1 MRTTLKIVLPLI
13 VSVAVVSLL
22 FAAYQVRTERRNLRN
37 DLSRRA
43 EILGESLQETVEPL
57 LEHGPS
63 KNLQRIVGRFGQ
75 REHLKGVAI
84 YDPAGVAIAITPGLA
99 PEFQKPPAAALKAAQ
114 WDAGYGEFLKADSAV
129 ARGEDS
135 SVPLHLFALPL
146 HHDGEPAGTLV
157 VFHDTTYID
166 TQVARTLR
174 DALLNAVIQT
184 LLISLLAFVL
194 VRWTFTAPLA
204 LTAKWLRTLRTGQTH
219 APPMAPQGEIFDQ
232 LHQEVTHLA
241 HDLNAARASAEE
253 EARLRDSN
261 ASMWTAERLRVSLR
275 NKLQDKPLF
284 VVANREPYLNV
295 YNEKNGSVEIIVPA
309 SGVVTAI
316 EPVLVACDGTWIAHG
331 SGSADR
337 EFSDAHDHQRVPPD
351 HPSYTLRR
359 VWLSNEE
366 EKGYYQGF
374 ANEGLWPL
382 CHIAHTRPVFRPED
396 WVHYQRVNRRFAD
409 AVLQEMEGTE
419 SPILLAQDYHFA
431 LLPRMVK
438 EARPDARVAIF
449 WHIPWPN
456 PEVFGICPWQRDL
469 VDGLLGADLIGFH
482 IQSHCNNFLETVD
495 RAVEALTEWDRF
507 AVNRQG
513 HVTRVRPYPISVAF
527 PENGHADANETRN
540 SGEERAALCSEL
552 GIDGSLLGVGVD
564 RVDYTKGIIER
575 FRGIE
580 HFLDLYPAYQH
591 RFTFVQIGAPSR
603 TDIERYKHFL
613 DEVSAEADRVNV
625 RFQAGRWKPIVLLKK
640 HHSHEEIARYYRAAS
655 VCLVTSLH
663 DGMNLVAKEFVAA
676 REDQRGVLVL
686 STFAGAAH
694 ELPDALLVNPY
705 DVQQVAEAIHRA
717 LEMPEE
723 EQAQRMVRMRTNVR
737 EHNVYR
743 WAAHLLSDLTEIR
756 IDIPERV
763 ESPQLA
769 AQSGSSLFDVSE
781 SSHEERAP
789 VEQEKAVE

>member
-13 VSVAVVSLL
+13 VSVAVVSVL

-37 DLSRRA
+37 EISRRA
-43 EILGESLQETVEPL
+43 DILGESLQDNVEPL
-57 LEHGPS
+57 LERGGHRENR
-63 KNLQRIVGRFGQ
+63 NLQRLVARFGQ

-84 YDPAGVAIAITPGLA
+84 YDTDGVAVAITEGL
-99 PEFQKPPAAALKAAQ
+99 PRIFQSQPATAKHAAETGR
-114 WDAGYGEFLKADSAV
+114 GYGEFLTVSSAEGDDKP
-129 ARGEDS
+129 AT
-135 SVPLHLFALPL
+135 PMHIFALPL
-146 HHDGEPAGTLV
+146 HRDGESAGTLAL
-157 VFHDTTYID
+157 FHDTSYID
-166 TQVARTLR
+166 TQVDHTLR
-174 DALLNAVIQT
+174 DALLNALIQT
-184 LLISLLAFVL
+184 LLVSLLAITL

-204 LTAKWLRTLRTGQTH
+204 RTAKWLRSLRTGQTH

-232 LHQEVTHLA
+232 LHQEVKHLA
-241 HDLNAARASAEE
+241 HDLSAARASAEE
-253 EARLRDSN
+253 EARLRESN
-261 ASMWTAERLRVSLR
+261 ASIWTAERLRVSLR
-275 NKLQDKPLF
+275 NKLQEKPLF
-284 VVANREPYLNV
+284 VVSNREPYLNV
-295 YNEKNGSVEIIVPA
+295 YREKDNSIELIVPA

-316 EPVLVACDGTWIAHG
+316 EPVLLACDGTWIAHG

-337 EFSDAHDHQRVPPD
+337 EFSDEFDHQRVPPER
-351 HPSYTLRR
+351 PSYTLRR
-359 VWLSNEE
+359 VWLSSEE

-396 WVHYQRVNRRFAD
+396 WVQYQRVNRRFAD
-409 AVLQEMEGTE
+409 AVLQEMAGTE

-431 LLPRMVK
+431 LLPRMIK
-438 EARPDARVAIF
+438 DARPDARVAIF

-456 PEVFGICPWQRDL
+456 PEVFGICPWQREL

-495 RAVEALTEWDRF
+495 RALEALTEWDRF

-527 PENGHADANETRN
+527 SENGHDQSALRN
-540 SGEERAALCSEL
+540 AGEERAALCHEL
-552 GIDGSLLGVGVD
+552 GVEGSLLGVGVD

-580 HFLDLYPAYQH
+580 HFLELYSAYQH

-603 TDIERYKHFL
+603 TEIGRYKHFL
-613 DEVSAEADRVNV
+613 DEVTAEAERINA
-625 RFQAGRWKPIVLLKK
+625 RYQAGRWKPIVLLKK

-655 VCLVTSLH
+655 FCLVSSLH

-676 REDQRGVLVL
+676 REDERGVLIL

-705 DVQQVAEAIHRA
+705 DVQQVADAIRRA

-723 EQAQRMVRMRTNVR
+723 EQTRRMQRMRQSVR

-756 IDIPERV
+756 IDLQERT
-763 ESPQLA
+763 E
-769 AQSGSSLFDVSE
+769 VS
-781 SSHEERAP
+781 
-789 VEQEKAVE
+789 QTL